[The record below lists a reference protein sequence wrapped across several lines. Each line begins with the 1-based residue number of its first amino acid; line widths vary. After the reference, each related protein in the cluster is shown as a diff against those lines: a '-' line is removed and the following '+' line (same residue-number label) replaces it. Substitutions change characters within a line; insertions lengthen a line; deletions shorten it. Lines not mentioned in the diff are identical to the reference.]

1 MSTGAATA
9 YMWFKSV
16 PTVPSWAGWG
26 VLIVTAIFLLL
37 TLVNYCFRASTNKNI
52 DTQTLKFCVWSLLM
66 FGIIFVEIVVTPQ
79 AGGPHHMIMLFPFDL
94 LAGFSA
100 AFLFA
105 NTFLGMH
112 RQIIFLEGC
121 VLIIW
126 LASNLRSF
134 EMHFSKFRD
143 MSSFRGRWSPHVE
156 LLAAY
161 LNEKAKNADSIYTID
176 WGIGFQLRA
185 LCRPKVGRKV
195 KDSWPAFLGGSPG
208 RPDGAA
214 EIARVFPPEK
224 KALYVSFVP
233 EESVFSQG
241 LQNFETNASAGG
253 QHDKTGLECFP
264 SHCGDLS
271 NIRETGKRRGSTM
284 IHMSIR
290 LRPDFGNDSQ
300 RINSDDYGPT
310 ETISPSLPTGP
321 HRFSLQVATGIFC
334 FVLALL
340 FYYGA
345 VLRIDFKRT
354 YFLDLGPYPDGVE
367 YFAQANSILKEGA
380 PTIQIGYD
388 KLPSRYPPGYPS

>member
-1 MSTGAATA
+1 
-9 YMWFKSV
+9 
-16 PTVPSWAGWG
+16 
-26 VLIVTAIFLLL
+26 
-37 TLVNYCFRASTNKNI
+37 
-52 DTQTLKFCVWSLLM
+52 M

-241 LQNFETNASAGG
+241 LQNFE
-253 QHDKTGLECFP
+253 
-264 SHCGDLS
+264 
-271 NIRETGKRRGSTM
+271 RMR
-284 IHMSIR
+284 
-290 LRPDFGNDSQ
+290 
-300 RINSDDYGPT
+300 
-310 ETISPSLPTGP
+310 
-321 HRFSLQVATGIFC
+321 
-334 FVLALL
+334 VLA
-340 FYYGA
+340 GNTTKPVSNVSPPIA
-345 VLRIDFKRT
+345 AT
-354 YFLDLGPYPDGVE
+354 YQIFEKPASGVDR
-367 YFAQANSILKEGA
+367 
-380 PTIQIGYD
+380 P
-388 KLPSRYPPGYPS
+388 